1 MPTTQGEVEDM
12 RKLAVIVLGVV
23 MLSAALSGIA
33 SAQQYPSV
41 SNLTAFSASTNYMS
55 QAGYLRYLTH
65 QQTGQW
71 LTYQEA
77 GRIVQQQGGQ

>member
-1 MPTTQGEVEDM
+1 M

-33 SAQQYPSV
+33 SAQQNPTV
-41 SNLTAFSASTNYMS
+41 SNLNPNVSTLTPFSASADYMS
-55 QAGYLRYLTH
+55 PAGYLRYLMF

-77 GRIVQQQGGQ
+77 ARIVLQQRGL